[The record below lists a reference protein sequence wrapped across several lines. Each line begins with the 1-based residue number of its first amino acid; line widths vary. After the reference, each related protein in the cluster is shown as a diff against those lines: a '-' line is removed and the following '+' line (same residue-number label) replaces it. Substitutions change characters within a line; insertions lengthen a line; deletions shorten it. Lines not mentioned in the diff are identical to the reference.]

1 MAVKTN
7 EPTPITIEKGTA
19 MLRASLN
26 SRLENSEMYVYSFK
40 INYILKFK
48 IKDHTYFGVDWM
60 IFPSKI
66 KAEPN

>member
-26 SRLENSEMYVYSFK
+26 SRLENSEMYACTV
-40 INYILKFK
+40 LKL
-48 IKDHTYFGVDWM
+48 
-60 IFPSKI
+60 
-66 KAEPN
+66 